1 MMPQTF
7 IQQMPQKIPL
17 RFTVDEYYKLIDLG
31 MLHDYEKAEIIDGEL
46 IRTMTVGDR
55 HAQVVDRLAKFLIKN
70 VVDEILVRIQNPLRL
85 NDYHEPEPDVVL
97 ADLTKY
103 DGSRH
108 PRPSETLIV
117 IEVSDSTLKYDRE
130 TKLSLYAEAGIREVW
145 IVNLIKNIIEVH
157 TNLSEEVY
165 QIVKIFKLGDTIKSK
180 TIPDLEIEVDKI
192 LGE

>member
-1 MMPQTF
+1 MMPQTL
-7 IQQMPQKIPL
+7 IQQTPQKIPL

-55 HAQVVDRLAKFLIKN
+55 HAQVVNKLNKILVKN
-70 VVDEILVRIQNPLRL
+70 VSDDVLVSVQNPLRL
-85 NDYHEPEPDVVL
+85 TDYNEPEPDVVL

-108 PRPSETLIV
+108 PRPSETLVV

-130 TKLSLYAEAGIREVW
+130 TKLSLYAEAGIKEFW
-145 IVNLIKNIIEVH
+145 IVNLPKNIIEIH
-157 TNLSEEVY
+157 TNLSDEVY
-165 QIVKIFKLGDTIKSK
+165 QIVKIFKLGDTIKSE

-192 LGE
+192 LG